1 MAKLYMQDEDEQAGN
16 EAAGLWNRRGRTKET
31 RSVIQRVWMNS
42 EAEGSGQRENDIDN
56 GANNRRW
63 NKDARSQE

>member
-42 EAEGSGQRENDIDN
+42 EAEGSG
-56 GANNRRW
+56 
-63 NKDARSQE
+63 